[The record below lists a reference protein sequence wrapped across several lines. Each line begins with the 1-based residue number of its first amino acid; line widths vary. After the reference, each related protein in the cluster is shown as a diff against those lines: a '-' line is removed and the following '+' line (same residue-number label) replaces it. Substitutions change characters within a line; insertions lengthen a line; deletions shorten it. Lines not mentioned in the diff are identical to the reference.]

1 MVSASGKAIRD
12 PEMSDVIGK
21 LAADY
26 PQLYLDPDA
35 DTWESY
41 RRVVLQGEE
50 PDTKSLAHY
59 RGSLFDRLETIDSPA
74 GPVKAVT
81 LGDRRDFE
89 IVLRGMMAAKNGP
102 LAPIPKSQGA
112 AMLTVFNWPRIRAHL
127 EAFPEDERAAEFRR
141 FTGDKANYTDML
153 VILSRGPYSNVG
165 AAALGLSEEEWLG
178 RSDII
183 RRFHEITHVVCRRM
197 YPGDVD
203 PVRDEVISDAIGL
216 YAAFG
221 CFDPEKAVL
230 FLGIKDGHYIGG
242 RLENYTDETEKQAAQ
257 VGIMLE
263 NVRKVLELQSA
274 ANVFDLIRP
283 LMEASLPSP
292 ASGSHD
298 TRLKLV

>member
-1 MVSASGKAIRD
+1 MIPVSGKIIRD
-12 PEMSDVIGK
+12 PAMSDVIAK

-35 DTWESY
+35 DIWESY
-41 RRVVLQGEE
+41 RRVVLRGEE

-59 RGSLFDRLETIDSPA
+59 RGSPFDRLETIDSPV

-89 IVLRGMMAAKNGP
+89 IILRGMMAAKNGP
-102 LAPIPKSQGA
+102 LAPVAKSSGA
-112 AMLTVFNWPRIRAHL
+112 AMLTVFVWPRIRAYL
-127 EAFPEDERAAEFRR
+127 EAFPEEERTAEFRR
-141 FTGDKANYTDML
+141 FTGNRANYTDTL

-165 AAALGLSEEEWLG
+165 AAALGLSEEEWLD
-178 RSDII
+178 RSDTI

-203 PVRDEVISDAIGL
+203 PVRDEVIAYAVGL

-221 CFDPEKAVL
+221 CFDPEKAAL

-257 VGIMLE
+257 AWVMLE
-263 NVRKVLELQSA
+263 KIRNIPDLQSA
-274 ANVFDLIRP
+274 ANALDLIP
-283 LMEASLPSP
+283 LLMEAFPNKRVEFEKAHSP
-292 ASGSHD
+292 D
-298 TRLKLV
+298 V